1 MDYYLNCPV
10 EVELDLGNW
19 RSSEME
25 IIREKLTPAPSYCI
39 DAYRLVHR
47 EAYDAGDY
55 LPAVKEFQRQ
65 MVILTKIHN
74 RRCTL
79 IFDGMNGRHT
89 TTNTRGATAMGCGKA
104 PPTPLW
110 CGCPNQQFLRAPK

>member
-1 MDYYLNCPV
+1 L
-10 EVELDLGNW
+10 EELRDGNNKG
-19 RSSEME
+19 E
-25 IIREKLTPAPSYCI
+25 IDSGTLIYVCALM
-39 DAYRLVHR
+39 HR

-79 IFDGMNGRHT
+79 IFDGMNGRDS
-89 TTNTRGATAMGCGKA
+89 TTNIRGATAMGCGKA
-104 PPTPLW
+104 PPTSLW
-110 CGCPNQQFLRAPK
+110 CGCPNQQFLRAPM